1 MDTLSTQPRESA
13 DHVRIWGEAA
23 YLDMCR
29 RILEQGVY
37 RKPDGEEGRWEAFAQ
52 PLKFDL
58 RDRKLPLLT
67 TKRMQWKS
75 LAVEMLWFISGS
87 SKIDLLH
94 ENNVKIWDIWAN
106 EDNDVGP
113 LYGYMW
119 RHWWVDPNL
128 VELNGGREEI
138 DQLAQVIATL
148 RDRPEARSH
157 VITAWR
163 PDWLKAMSIKPC
175 HVYLQFYRVGDE
187 VSLLLT
193 QRSCDTF
200 LGVPFNIAQYSLLT
214 HLVAH
219 QLGCTARDFTW
230 MGGDVHIY
238 ENHVE
243 QVQDQLTRPI
253 HAAPRL
259 QIHRRPDSIEGY
271 RFDDFEVEGYQH
283 EGPLKGEISAQ
294 GTPKAGTD
302 IDRLRKLR
310 KA

>member
-1 MDTLSTQPRESA
+1 MTEGYK
-13 DHVRIWGEAA
+13 IWGEAA

-29 RILEQGVY
+29 RILDDGVY
-37 RKPDGEEGRWEAFAQ
+37 RRPEGEEGRYELFAQ

-58 RDRKLPLLT
+58 RDGRLPLLT

-87 SKIDLLH
+87 SKVDFLH
-94 ENNVKIWDIWAN
+94 ENNVHIWDIWAN
-106 EDNDVGP
+106 EANDVGP

-128 VELNGGREEI
+128 AESLHKGREEI
-138 DQLAQVIATL
+138 DQLAQVMTTL

-214 HLVAH
+214 HIVAH
-219 QLGCTARDFTW
+219 QLGCTAGTFTW
-230 MGGDVHIY
+230 VGADTHIY
-238 ENHVE
+238 ENHVD
-243 QVQDQLTRPI
+243 QVREQLTREVGPS
-253 HAAPRL
+253 PRL
-259 QIHRRPDSIEGY
+259 HIARKPESIDGY
-271 RFDDFEVEGYQH
+271 RFEDFEVQGYEH
-283 EGPLKGEISAQ
+283 AKGLKGDISAQ
-294 GTPKAGTD
+294 GQPKAGTD
-302 IDRLRKLR
+302 IDRLRCVASVRAPR
-310 KA
+310 KD

>member
-1 MDTLSTQPRESA
+1 MGDLDA
-13 DHVRIWGEAA
+13 LWGEPA
-23 YLDMCR
+23 YLAMCR
-29 RILEQGVY
+29 RILDEGVY
-37 RKPDGEEGRWEAFAQ
+37 RKPEGEEGRYEAFAQ

-58 RDRKLPLLT
+58 TDGKLPLLT

-75 LAVEMLWFISGS
+75 LAVEMLWFISGA
-87 SKIDLLH
+87 SKVDLLRDNDVH
-94 ENNVKIWDIWAN
+94 IWDIWAN
-106 EDNDVGP
+106 DEGDVGP

-119 RHWWVDPNL
+119 RHWWVDPDL
-128 VELNGGREEI
+128 RELNGGRAEI
-138 DQLAQVIATL
+138 DQLGQVMTSL

-163 PDWLKAMSIKPC
+163 PDWLKAMAIKPC
-175 HVYLQFYRVGDE
+175 HVYLQFYRVGDA

-243 QVQDQLTRPI
+243 QIRKQLQRDVGAP
-253 HAAPRL
+253 PRL
-259 QIHRRPDSIEGY
+259 RIARTPETIDGY
-271 RFDDFEVEGYQH
+271 RFDDLAVEGYDH
-283 EGPLKGEISAQ
+283 APGLKGAISAQ
-294 GTPKAGTD
+294 GQPKAGVD
-302 IDRLRKLR
+302 ITKLR
-310 KA
+310 SR

>member
-1 MDTLSTQPRESA
+1 MEASSA
-13 DHVRIWGEAA
+13 QRLWGEHA

-29 RILEQGVY
+29 RILDSGAY
-37 RKPDGEEGRWEAFAQ
+37 RKPDDEEGRYEAFAQ

-58 RDRKLPLLT
+58 RDHKLPLLT

-106 EDNDVGP
+106 EENDVGP

-119 RHWWVDPNL
+119 RNWWVDPNL
-128 VELNGGREEI
+128 VDLNGGRTEI
-138 DQLAQVIATL
+138 DQLAQVLTTL
-148 RDRPEARSH
+148 KERPEARSH

-200 LGVPFNIAQYSLLT
+200 LGVPFNIAQYSLLC

-219 QLGCTARDFTW
+219 QLGCTAGEFTW

-243 QVQDQLTRPI
+243 QVREQLTREVKQP
-253 HAAPRL
+253 PKL
-259 QIHRRPDSIEGY
+259 KIHRRPETIDGY
-271 RFDDFEVEGYQH
+271 RFDDFEIEGY
-283 EGPLKGEISAQ
+283 EYAKGLKGEISAQ

-302 IDRLRKLR
+302 IDKLR
-310 KA
+310 TVKKA

>member
-1 MDTLSTQPRESA
+1 MDASSA
-13 DHVRIWGEAA
+13 QRLWGEHA

-29 RILEQGVY
+29 RILDHGAY
-37 RKPDGEEGRWEAFAQ
+37 RKPDDEEGRYEAFAQ

-58 RDRKLPLLT
+58 RDNKLPLLT

-106 EDNDVGP
+106 EENDVGP

-119 RHWWVDPNL
+119 RNWWVDPNL
-128 VELNGGREEI
+128 VDVNGGRTEI
-138 DQLAQVIATL
+138 DQLAQVLTTL
-148 RDRPEARSH
+148 KERPEARSH

-200 LGVPFNIAQYSLLT
+200 LGVPFNIAQYSLLC

-219 QLGCTARDFTW
+219 QLGCTAGEFTW

-243 QVQDQLTRPI
+243 QVREQLTREVKQP
-253 HAAPRL
+253 PKL
-259 QIHRRPDSIEGY
+259 KIHRTPDSIDGY
-271 RFDDFEVEGYQH
+271 RFDDFEIEGYEYAQ
-283 EGPLKGEISAQ
+283 GLKGEISAQ

-302 IDRLRKLR
+302 IDKLR
-310 KA
+310 KVKKA